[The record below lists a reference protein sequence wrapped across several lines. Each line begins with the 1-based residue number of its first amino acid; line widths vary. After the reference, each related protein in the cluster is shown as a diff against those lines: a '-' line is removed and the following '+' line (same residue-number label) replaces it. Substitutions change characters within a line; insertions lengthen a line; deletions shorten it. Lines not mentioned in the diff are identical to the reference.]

1 VNSFEGRTAT
11 LSGVVSQYKIIAL
24 AIKDLDSNQEKKY
37 LIEMQ

>member
-1 VNSFEGRTAT
+1 VNFEGRTAT
-11 LSGVVSQYKIIAL
+11 LSGVVSNKKIAL